1 MKMGLDTLFPL
12 PEHLELLGVD
22 KHGEPWF
29 VEVSPYDDELSG
41 ATFHAWPES
50 LPPDDHPRY
59 LAMAAVTLRHPLSR
73 QELLRAKIEDIRIE
87 DNRLENRGV
96 GTLLLRY
103 SEKWCKKMGFRDI
116 CGQLSNVDSGHL
128 GKLRHFYSKNGYN
141 FELYRKPRGI
151 IIGEISKAL

>member
-1 MKMGLDTLFPL
+1 L

-96 GTLLLRY
+96 GTLLLRCL
-103 SEKWCKKMGFRDI
+103 EAWCRDRGFRETW
-116 CGQLSNVDSGHL
+116 GELSNIDSDHL
-128 GKLRHFYSKNGYN
+128 DKLRHLYTKNGYT
-141 FELYRKPRGI
+141 FSLFSAPRGI
-151 IIGEISKAL
+151 FIGEISKAL